1 MQCPGCPLGGLDLS
15 PSLFAFFASPDL
27 GVLSGQWTFNGAMED
42 SVTKE
47 PEAASTSTSSSP
59 TPLSTHTH
67 TRFHA
72 TSLASAEMAAHT
84 LSVLD
89 LENVEDTVDGDQG
102 DELEVCDD
110 DDDEE

>member
-15 PSLFAFFASPDL
+15 PTLFAFFASPDL
-27 GVLSGQWTFNGAMED
+27 GVLSGEWAFGAMRD
-42 SVTKE
+42 SVAKV

-59 TPLSTHTH
+59 TPSSTHTH

-84 LSVLD
+84 LSVID
-89 LENVEDTVDGDQG
+89 LGNVEDTVDGDQG